1 MLPAR
6 QHGNRCCREPH
17 NRGSRLGRGCLPQ
30 LPAAPRVRRIG
41 RDPGSRPAT
50 MKLQKA
56 ATGWLRRGLRGEMM
70 PPAPLTAIGTRRHSP
85 ASAARGRTASAQPS
99 EARRGTSP
107 AGNSGKILLQQS
119 RRPRPLGP
127 GPLAK
132 AAAAQPRAAKGRPRS
147 PLALQR
153 AWRLSA
159 ASAMAAGLRQ
169 QRRRRRRRLVPA
181 RTAWPRPGLRG
192 QPPSPRRLCRH
203 HAAACFRVAA
213 ATLPDRLAADA
224 VLCLAGP
231 GRGAGAGDGPSKQIS
246 VFRESS
252 LANTS
257 SRRLAVSTRPV
268 VK

>member
-1 MLPAR
+1 MATGVA
-6 QHGNRCCREPH
+6 GNRTTEAAA
-17 NRGSRLGRGCLPQ
+17 LGAAACRGCL
-30 LPAAPRVRRIG
+30 LRRACGASAATR
-41 RDPGSRPAT
+41 GSRPAT

-169 QRRRRRRRLVPA
+169 QRRRRRRRLIPA

-192 QPPSPRRLCRH
+192 QPPPPRRLCRH
-203 HAAACFRVAA
+203 HGAACFAA

-246 VFRESS
+246 VLRESS
-252 LANTS
+252 PANTS
-257 SRRLAVSTRPV
+257 SRRLAISTRPV